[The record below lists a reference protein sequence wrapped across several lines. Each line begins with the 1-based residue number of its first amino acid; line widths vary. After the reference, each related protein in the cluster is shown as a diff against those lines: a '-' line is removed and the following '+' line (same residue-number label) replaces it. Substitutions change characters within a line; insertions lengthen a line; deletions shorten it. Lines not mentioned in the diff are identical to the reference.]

1 MPSQQLAEHHASF
14 VAWHPHVGAICSVK
28 LTDGSHLVGEL
39 ACVDP
44 ATANLLLIE
53 VGSTTTTT
61 ATANANANATANAT
75 TAEAEADAKRRA
87 TLVFGQSV
95 VSCSLCDEGV

>member
-14 VAWHPHVGAICSVK
+14 VAWHPHVGATCSVK
-28 LTDGSHLVGEL
+28 LADGSHLVGEL

-61 ATANANANATANAT
+61 ANADANATP
-75 TAEAEADAKRRA
+75 AEAAADAKRRA

-95 VSCSLCDEGV
+95 VSCSLCDEGLVCAPP